1 MIFLF
6 KLCAA
11 MAVILNLD
19 QKQKNS
25 YFVNYHPRNI
35 SAKLAFNG
43 TMVSEKNNLSIFSFG
58 LNNTSIY
65 KTMYYTYTNY
75 RIQKQKLSYYVK
87 TLFCGGSHLGFLI
100 D

>member
-65 KTMYYTYTNY
+65 KNNVLYIY
-75 RIQKQKLSYYVK
+75 KLQDSETKIIV
-87 TLFCGGSHLGFLI
+87 LC
-100 D
+100 